1 MMMYHIGLNLTVI
14 MMVIRVIY
22 QVKFIF
28 LFKPFN
34 TAISGF
40 AEIGHILL
48 CLSILLLII
57 EIKHINLQTKL
68 ILLAFYFFTC
78 LSYFTSHNLSLN
90 NRFTI

>member
-34 TAISGF
+34 AAISGF

-48 CLSILLLII
+48 CLSILLIII

-78 LSYFTSHNLSLN
+78 LSFFTSHNIKLK
-90 NRFTI
+90 